1 MFSYCA
7 FLLWETPSLS
17 LSLKPLKWVF
27 VLVSVNDFNSD
38 NTDLKVYT
46 SNPVNTDTEGTI
58 ERVRINGVSLLS
70 VLNLEK
76 MKRLSFPWDKS
87 NCPL

>member
-1 MFSYCA
+1 MMFSYCA

-27 VLVSVNDFNSD
+27 VLVSVNDFKSD
-38 NTDLKVYT
+38 NTDIKVYT
-46 SNPVNTDTEGTI
+46 SNPVDTDIEGTI
-58 ERVRINGVSLLS
+58 ESVCINGVSVLS

-76 MKRLSFPWDKS
+76 M
-87 NCPL
+87 

>member
-27 VLVSVNDFNSD
+27 VLVSVNNFKSD
-38 NTDLKVYT
+38 NTDIKVYT

-58 ERVRINGVSLLS
+58 DKVRINGVSVLS
-70 VLNLEK
+70 GLNLEK
-76 MKRLSFPWDKS
+76 MKRPSFPWDKS